1 MHPFLPNTDRDR
13 EEMLKSIGVSSY
25 RELLKDIPEELI
37 FKGELNLPESLSEQE
52 VFELLKD
59 ISEENKAGL
68 KIFAGA
74 GAYDHYI
81 PKAVTFLAFRS
92 EFYTAYTPYQAEV
105 SQGTLQAIFEYQTA
119 ISELTGMDV
128 TNASMYDGAS
138 AMAEAALMAIRIK
151 KTKNKILYA
160 SSINPFYVQVL
171 KTYISRAGIELQEI
185 KVNENDGR
193 VDINDLKSK
202 ITEDVGALIFQHPNF
217 YGILEDPLLLREVTE
232 NTGILLIVVYN
243 PISLGIIAPPGQY
256 NADIAVAEGQPLG
269 LPLSFGGPYLG
280 LFSAKKE
287 YIREMPG
294 RIIGETM
301 DVEGKRGFVMT
312 LQTREQHIRRERATS
327 NICSNQNLCALQAL
341 IYLSLLGKKG
351 IKEVALQSAYKAHYL
366 YSRLIEIDGIQ
377 SVFNA
382 PFFNEFVIEL
392 PLPAATLV
400 EQMLEKGF
408 LAGVDAG
415 QFGLNENWL
424 LVAVTE
430 KPNAYTLDSY
440 IDAIKSIL
448 TK

>member
-1 MHPFLPNTDRDR
+1 MHPFLPNTDKDR
-13 EEMLKSIGVSSY
+13 EEMLKTIGVSSY

-59 ISEENKAGL
+59 ISEETNARL

-81 PKAVTFLAFRS
+81 PKAVTFLASRS

-217 YGILEDPLLLREVTE
+217 YGILEDPFLLREVTE

-294 RIIGETM
+294 RIIGETL

-382 PFFNEFVIEL
+382 PFFNEFVVEL

-430 KPNAYTLDSY
+430 KLNAYTLDSY

>member
-13 EEMLKSIGVSSY
+13 EEMLKTIGVSSY

-52 VFELLKD
+52 VFELLRD
-59 ISEENKAGL
+59 ISEENNAAL

-81 PKAVTFLAFRS
+81 PKAVIFLASRS

-351 IKEVALQSAYKAHYL
+351 IKEVALQCAYKAHYL

-382 PFFNEFVIEL
+382 PFFNEFVVEL

-440 IDAIKSIL
+440 IDAIKNIL

>member
-13 EEMLKSIGVSSY
+13 EEMLKTIGVSSY

-37 FKGELNLPESLSEQE
+37 FKGELNLPEFLSEKE

-59 ISEENKAGL
+59 ISEENNAGL

-81 PKAVTFLAFRS
+81 PKAITFIVSRS

-151 KTKNKILYA
+151 KTKNKILFA
-160 SSINPFYVQVL
+160 SSINPFYVQVM
-171 KTYISRAGIELQEI
+171 KTYVSRAGIELQEI
-185 KVNENDGR
+185 KVNKNDGR

-202 ITEDVGALIFQHPNF
+202 ITENVGALIFQHPNF
-217 YGILEDPLLLREVTE
+217 YGILEDPFLLRDITE
-232 NTGILLIVVYN
+232 NMGILLIVVYN
-243 PISLGIIAPPGQY
+243 PISLGMLAPPGQY

-269 LPLSFGGPYLG
+269 LPLGFGGPYLG

-377 SVFNA
+377 GVFNA
-382 PFFNEFVIEL
+382 PFFNEFVVEL
-392 PLPAATLV
+392 PLPAATVV
-400 EQMLEKGF
+400 EHMLEKGF

-430 KPNAYTLDSY
+430 KPNAKTLDSY
-440 IDAIKSIL
+440 TEAIKGII

>member
-13 EEMLKSIGVSSY
+13 EEMLKTIGVSSY
-25 RELLKDIPEELI
+25 KELLKDIPEELI

-52 VFELLKD
+52 AFELLRD
-59 ISEENKAGL
+59 ISEENNARL

-74 GAYDHYI
+74 GVYDHYV
-81 PKAVTFLAFRS
+81 PKVVSFLASRS

-151 KTKNKILYA
+151 KTKNKVLYA
-160 SSINPFYVQVL
+160 SSINPFYIQVL
-171 KTYISRAGIELQEI
+171 KTYISRAGIELEEI
-185 KVNENDGR
+185 KISERDGR
-193 VDINDLKSK
+193 VDIQDLKSK
-202 ITEDVGALIFQHPNF
+202 IKEDVAAFIFQHPNF
-217 YGILEDPLLLREVTE
+217 FGILEDPFFLRDITE
-232 NTGILLIVVYN
+232 KTGILLITVYN
-243 PISLGIIAPPGQY
+243 PISLGIIAPPGEY

-294 RIIGETM
+294 RIIGETL

-341 IYLSLLGKKG
+341 IYLSLLGKRG

-366 YSRLIEIDGIQ
+366 YSRLIEIDGIKG
-377 SVFNA
+377 VFDA

-392 PLPAATLV
+392 PVPATVVV
-400 EQMLEKGF
+400 EEMIKNEF
-408 LAGVDAG
+408 LAGVETG
-415 QFGLNENWL
+415 QFGFNKNWL

-430 KPNAYTLDSY
+430 KYNLAALNSY
-440 IDAIKSIL
+440 VDAMKNIL
-448 TK
+448 KK

>member
-1 MHPFLPNTDRDR
+1 MHPFLPNTDKDR
-13 EEMLKSIGVSSY
+13 EEMLKTIGVSSY

-52 VFELLKD
+52 VFELLRD
-59 ISEENKAGL
+59 ISEENNAGL

-81 PKAVTFLAFRS
+81 PKAVIFLASRS

-217 YGILEDPLLLREVTE
+217 YGILEDPFLLREVTE

-382 PFFNEFVIEL
+382 PFFNEFVVEL

-430 KPNAYTLDSY
+430 KLNAYTLDSY

>member
-13 EEMLKSIGVSSY
+13 EEMLKTIGVSSY

-52 VFELLKD
+52 VFELLRD
-59 ISEENKAGL
+59 ISEENNAGL

-81 PKAVTFLAFRS
+81 PKAVIFLASRS

-217 YGILEDPLLLREVTE
+217 YGILEDPFLLRDITE
-232 NTGILLIVVYN
+232 NTGR
-243 PISLGIIAPPGQY
+243 
-256 NADIAVAEGQPLG
+256 
-269 LPLSFGGPYLG
+269 
-280 LFSAKKE
+280 AKLKA
-287 YIREMPG
+287 
-294 RIIGETM
+294 
-301 DVEGKRGFVMT
+301 KR
-312 LQTREQHIRRERATS
+312 
-327 NICSNQNLCALQAL
+327 
-341 IYLSLLGKKG
+341 
-351 IKEVALQSAYKAHYL
+351 
-366 YSRLIEIDGIQ
+366 
-377 SVFNA
+377 
-382 PFFNEFVIEL
+382 
-392 PLPAATLV
+392 
-400 EQMLEKGF
+400 
-408 LAGVDAG
+408 
-415 QFGLNENWL
+415 
-424 LVAVTE
+424 
-430 KPNAYTLDSY
+430 
-440 IDAIKSIL
+440 
-448 TK
+448 